1 MRERNTGKIMGRI
14 ACIGMAA
21 ALLAGGQAMAAASAA
36 GSDTMQ
42 AAAPSPLAAQAQTQ
56 AEQVM
61 EELRLQPGSAKATLN
76 GEEWTIAKPY
86 VKQGATMVPLRIF
99 TKAFGAELSWSAGD
113 VVTLRNDNT
122 ALRLRV
128 GQKQA
133 MANGKAVALPVAP
146 EMVNGTLMAPLQPLA
161 EAFGA
166 TYTVAN
172 DQSIVLKRTGTL
184 ADAVIDVSA
193 QAARIGDHVRRWSMV
208 LPEGWS
214 YRLLTPEEN
223 AVVMESPSGQA
234 RVEIDINSWQSNK
247 LAHLADPFAGEATGK
262 QMLEHMKTEMF
273 DKDAIKSSHIGTM
286 DGQAYAQALVSNK
299 GDRKLTRVFSAGGN
313 RYTVKMYDAAASSP
327 RQLLQYEPLLNTFR
341 PNDDPANRAGV
352 KDIS

>member
-14 ACIGMAA
+14 ACTGLAA
-21 ALLAGGQAMAAASAA
+21 VLLAGGQAIAAASAV
-36 GSDTMQ
+36 GSGTLQ
-42 AAAPSPLAAQAQTQ
+42 AEVHPPLAAQAQTQ
-56 AEQVM
+56 AGLVM
-61 EELRLQPGSAKATLN
+61 EELRLQVGSAKATLN

-86 VKQGATMVPLRIF
+86 VKQGATMVPLRVF

-113 VVTLRNDNT
+113 VVTLKNDNT

-128 GQKQA
+128 GQPQVRV
-133 MANGKAVALPVAP
+133 NGKAMTLPVAP
-146 EMVNGTLMAPLQPLA
+146 EMVDGTLMAPLKPLA

-166 TYTVAN
+166 TCTVAS
-172 DQSIVLKRTGTL
+172 DQSIALKRTGTL

-193 QAARIGDHVRRWSMV
+193 QAGRIGDHVRRWSMV
-208 LPEGWS
+208 MPEGWS
-214 YRLLTPEEN
+214 YRFLTPEEN
-223 AVVMESPSGQA
+223 AVVLESPSGQA
-234 RVEIDINSWQSNK
+234 WAEIDINSWQSNK
-247 LAHLADPFAGEATGK
+247 LAHLADQFAGEATGK

-286 DGQAYAQALVSNK
+286 DGKAYAQAIVKDEGL
-299 GDRKLTRVFSAGGN
+299 KLTRVFSAGGN
-313 RYTVKMYDAAASSP
+313 RYTVKMYDAAALSP